1 MLRRK
6 IQSTSG
12 TTQGQQGEK
21 GIAGIQGD
29 KGIAGIQGENG
40 IQGDKGIAGIQGE
53 NGIAGIQGDK
63 GIAGIAGDDVKGQKG
78 EPGQDATAQAGSKGD
93 KGIAGV
99 AGENVKGQKG
109 EAGQDATAQAGSK
122 GDKGIQGQ
130 QGDKGIAGVAGE
142 DVKGQKGEAG
152 QDATAQAGSKGDKG
166 IAGIA
171 GDDVKGQ
178 KGESGQDGNGPF
190 DANDRMTGHIIPASG
205 QGSQFDL
212 GNAEHK
218 IRHLFLSDNSI
229 WIGDKNK
236 ITVRDGDKVDFV
248 TRAQQPPG
256 IPQDQITAAIQQHG
270 KTSASEMTLEDWTQ
284 ASGLE
289 ADQLFPK
296 SNPDSFTMQ
305 PDQVEVVT
313 ELPLNPVN
321 GQVVLCDTLDTN
333 NFTGKVQLA
342 FYVKGY
348 WWRIDLASEEWDTQ
362 NGV

>member
-99 AGENVKGQKG
+99 AGEN
-109 EAGQDATAQAGSK
+109 
-122 GDKGIQGQ
+122 
-130 QGDKGIAGVAGE
+130 
-142 DVKGQKGEAG
+142 VKGQKGEAG